1 MLRLLVNSRAVQ
13 NSFFFLPL
21 FLLRELCVLCAL
33 CVNSFNS
40 F

>member
-1 MLRLLVNSRAVQ
+1 MSYDSLNSRAVQ

-21 FLLRELCVLCAL
+21 LLLCEFCVLCAL